1 MPEQTTLHLPEKYAI
16 QIRELLRQ
24 HMPDAEVW
32 AYGSRVRGDHYDA
45 SDLDLV
51 AHFPPTQ
58 HDKIT
63 YLIETDEAFRES
75 NLPIIVQILDWD
87 RVPASFQD
95 EIRAGYV
102 VVQKS
107 RHTT

>member
-1 MPEQTTLHLPEKYAI
+1 M
-16 QIRELLRQ
+16 
-24 HMPDAEVW
+24 W

-75 NLPIIVQILDWD
+75 NLPIIVQILD
-87 RVPASFQD
+87 
-95 EIRAGYV
+95 
-102 VVQKS
+102 
-107 RHTT
+107 